1 MSGKLKVFILL
12 FGLLL
17 LVAFGGYYYTF
28 HKPHQN
34 TFDVKA
40 KHSVNAEKLFSEFE
54 SDEEKANTKY
64 LGNIIEVEGKVVNIN
79 KFDGNFEISLNDE
92 LEGITCLIDSIY
104 AIQQKEYLSN
114 IKIDDIV
121 KLKGQCNGFLMG
133 VKLDRCVLVK

>member
-1 MSGKLKVFILL
+1 MNNKLKIFLL
-12 FGLLL
+12 LIVLLL
-17 LVAFGGYYYTF
+17 LGGFGAYYYTF

-40 KHSVNAEKLFSEFE
+40 KYSVEAKNLFSEFE

-79 KFDGNFEISLNDE
+79 KFNGNFEISLNDE
-92 LEGITCLIDSIY
+92 LEGITCLVDSNY
-104 AIQQKEYLSN
+104 AIQQKQDLDN
-114 IKIDDIV
+114 IKINDFIKV
-121 KLKGQCNGFLMG
+121 KGQCNGFLMG